1 MRRATPVNIH
11 IGHYDFRPRR
21 SNNNRVNM
29 VYRQQQAQQHMQPQ
43 APQQMQQP
51 AQQQIQP
58 QAQQVQQPAQQRM
71 QQLDAQHQVQPQQ
84 QVQQQQQPQF
94 QKLQI
99 QQQQLQH
106 VQQIVP
112 NHQSGHINL
121 KPPKFNGTPQ
131 ENGWYWLDKFIA
143 YCHRAGIDIN
153 DDEAMLEN
161 FMLSINGSAETWFML
176 LPHDQRQT
184 FYQLQNAFL
193 KRYDSPQN
201 N

>member
-1 MRRATPVNIH
+1 MRRATPANIH
-11 IGHYDFRPRR
+11 IGRYDFRPRR

-84 QVQQQQQPQF
+84 QVQQQPQF